1 MNMPQ
6 ETSIIEYAD
15 TARHFSRTN
24 PVTITGSFSST
35 TTSGSNTYLIVGIAT
50 SSANQTVVVAGT
62 NITSTSHYNITLTA
76 SDTVTTTWAA
86 VSDGIFGAGQTLETP
101 PQATQLT
108 GSLSER
114 IDSMLRNGEID
125 SRALG
130 VFASEPALFYY
141 TGSLYDALKL
151 EIASLGLEAECKIRT
166 FVDPES
172 IRDPTI
178 VLDCKVRGISYAEL
192 LLIWKKLSLQ
202 LFLPI
207 PKNICKKISLR
218 MGLTWIV

>member
-1 MNMPQ
+1 M
-6 ETSIIEYAD
+6 S
-15 TARHFSRTN
+15 
-24 PVTITGSFSST
+24 
-35 TTSGSNTYLIVGIAT
+35 
-50 SSANQTVVVAGT
+50 
-62 NITSTSHYNITLTA
+62 
-76 SDTVTTTWAA
+76 SDTITTTWAA
-86 VSDGIFGAGQTLETP
+86 VSSGIFGVGQTTETP

-114 IDSMLRNGEID
+114 IDSMLQKGEID
-125 SRALG
+125 RRVLG

-141 TGSLYDALKL
+141 TGALYDTLKL
-151 EIASLGLEAECKIRT
+151 EIASLGLEVEYKIRT

-192 LLIWKKLSLQ
+192 LLIWKKLSLL
-202 LFLPI
+202 LFSPI
-207 PKNICKKISLR
+207 PKDICKKISLR